1 MEFILSNWV
10 AILLGLLFIA
20 WQIARL
26 TPSEKDDKIIKIIMK
41 IVQSTLTV
49 IPDNKK
55 GGGKWVIEN
64 TSKKIDKILK

>member
-1 MEFILSNWV
+1 MIMEFILSNWA

-26 TPSEKDDKIIKIIMK
+26 TPSEKDDKIVKILLK
-41 IVQSTLTV
+41 LVQGVLTV
-49 IPDNKK
+49 VPDNKK

-64 TSKKIDKILK
+64 VSKKIN